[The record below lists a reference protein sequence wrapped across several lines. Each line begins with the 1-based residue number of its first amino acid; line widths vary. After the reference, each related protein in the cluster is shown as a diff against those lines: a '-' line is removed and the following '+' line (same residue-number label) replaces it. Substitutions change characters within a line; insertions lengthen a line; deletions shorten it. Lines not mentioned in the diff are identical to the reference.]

1 MSQDCTAI
9 ALEIIKNIKNIVETA
24 ILEKDYITA
33 FSKLNVYIKKYDD
46 LKKSPNSKLFNLSLF
61 DNEIRRLCT

>member
-33 FSKLNVYIKKYDD
+33 FSKLNVYI
-46 LKKSPNSKLFNLSLF
+46 
-61 DNEIRRLCT
+61 